1 MLASILH
8 RGLPIAQRLWRS
20 PLFLIGLT
28 GLTVLLLS
36 HTLQQQQQQQLLDTR
51 TQHYGEALTRLAAR
65 QAIDATLNHD
75 LVSLQVAMQDITQ
88 NPHLLSATIH
98 DVENRLLVQAG
109 SSPNLSPNNRP
120 SDYRSYTSP
129 ITLHD
134 SVAGYV
140 TVTIDINAI
149 YQQQDEAWLL
159 ALAALFI
166 SLIGWCLLNHTD
178 AESNTGNPPKQT
190 PQSAEL
196 PQRHTSQKS
205 DAQVNLLLQ
214 SYNLNTLNKQLSGS
228 KREHLFKQLERQLS
242 GINTLYN
249 GQIIEASGQQLMI
262 KFSDTDSSNAC
273 FRAICAAQLLFQLQ
287 ADVSGLQLEYSAAVV
302 PSEDSKLLS
311 EQMRYS
317 ALLYQAQIQL
327 QAQKSQRLVLNAQ
340 HQGGSQLEQR
350 LQLQPIDNSDWLEV
364 EALQPSYQAL
374 LDKQVKQLQQMF
386 GDNGET
392 SG

>member
-1 MLASILH
+1 MLASIVH
-8 RGLPIAQRLWRS
+8 RGLPIVQQLWRS
-20 PLFLIGLT
+20 PLFLIGIT

-36 HTLQQQQQQQLLDTR
+36 HTLQQKQQQQLLDTR

-109 SSPNLSPNNRP
+109 SSPNLSPTRHIN
-120 SDYRSYTSP
+120 DHRSYTSP

-140 TVTIDINAI
+140 TVTIDTNAI

-166 SLIGWCLLNHTD
+166 SFIGWCLLNHTATED
-178 AESNTGNPPKQT
+178 RNKST
-190 PQSAEL
+190 PTQAPQKTEL
-196 PQRHTSQKS
+196 PPRHTSKAG
-205 DAQVNLLLQ
+205 DVHVNLLLQ
-214 SYNLNTLNKQLSGS
+214 SHNLDTLKKQLSGS
-228 KREHLFKQLERQLS
+228 KREYLFKQLERQLS

-262 KFSDTDSSNAC
+262 KFSDTDTSNAC

-287 ADVSGLQLEYSAAVV
+287 TDASGLQLEYSAAVV

-317 ALLYQAQIQL
+317 ALLHQAQTQL
-327 QAQKSQRLVLNAQ
+327 EAHREQRLVLNTQ

-350 LQLQPIDNSDWLEV
+350 LQLRPLDSSDWIAI
-364 EALQPSYQAL
+364 EALQPSYQTL
-374 LDKQVKQLQQMF
+374 LDKQVKQLQQVMS
-386 GDNGET
+386 DNSGEH
-392 SG
+392 

>member
-8 RGLPIAQRLWRS
+8 HGLPTAQRLWRS

-109 SSPNLSPNNRP
+109 SSPNLSPSNQPN
-120 SDYRSYTSP
+120 DYRSYTSP

-140 TVTIDINAI
+140 TVTIDTNAI
-149 YQQQDEAWLL
+149 FQQQDDAWLL

-166 SLIGWCLLNHTD
+166 SAIGWCLLNLP
-178 AESNTGNPPKQT
+178 EQNQNPVVKAPA
-190 PQSAEL
+190 AEL
-196 PQRHTSQKS
+196 PQRNSSQPT
-205 DAQVNLLLQ
+205 DVQMNLLLQ
-214 SYNLNTLNKQLSGS
+214 SCNLGTLKKQLSGT
-228 KREHLFKQLERQLS
+228 KHEQLFQQLERQLS
-242 GINTLYN
+242 GVNTLYN
-249 GQIIEASGQQLMI
+249 GRIIEASGQQLMI
-262 KFSDTDSSNAC
+262 QFSDNDASNAC

-287 ADVSGLQLEYSAAVV
+287 SETSGLQLEYSAAVI
-302 PSEDSKLLS
+302 PDEGSKLLS
-311 EQMRYS
+311 DQMRYS
-317 ALLYQAQIQL
+317 GLLFRAQETLRQQAPFEL
-327 QAQKSQRLVLNAQ
+327 LLSSDHR
-340 HQGGSQLEQR
+340 GGQQLEQR
-350 LQLQPIDNSDWLEV
+350 IQTLSLNEDWLQVSE
-364 EALQPSYQAL
+364 LQPSYQAL
-374 LDKQVKQLQQMF
+374 LGKQVKQLQQVMS
-386 GDNGET
+386 DNAGER
-392 SG
+392 